1 MVEFKLKSWS
11 NQGINN
17 YWLSPWGF
25 PTAGRIFLRAFSFF
39 LTRAFD
45 GANVIKCTQCGGS
58 WIFRDGCGRI
68 NRNCLQLL
76 MGAHQLWGDLQSFL
90 TCSYIPENEEDLNP
104 THPTHI
110 FQLNHWNNLNGAY
123 FTFAL
128 WFLLWFLFKAL
139 MQSISGVGSHFCLSP
154 NHCKG
159 KPLGKISAHKP
170 SQSLN
175 CANSKNLFWD
185 LTGKHFGCINI

>member
-1 MVEFKLKSWS
+1 MVEFELKSWS

-25 PTAGRIFLRAFSFF
+25 PTAGRIFSEPSVFSSRAH
-39 LTRAFD
+39 LTAPMSSSALSVRA
-45 GANVIKCTQCGGS
+45 VEYLEM
-58 WIFRDGCGRI
+58 GCGRI
-68 NRNCLQLL
+68 DRNCLQLL

-123 FTFAL
+123 FSFAL

-159 KPLGKISAHKP
+159 KLLGKISAHKP